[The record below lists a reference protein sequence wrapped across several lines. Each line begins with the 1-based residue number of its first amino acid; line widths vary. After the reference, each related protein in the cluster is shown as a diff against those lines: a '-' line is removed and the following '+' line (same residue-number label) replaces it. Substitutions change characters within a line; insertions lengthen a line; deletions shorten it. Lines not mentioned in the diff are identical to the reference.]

1 MSASRRG
8 GKLVLEECVH
18 EESGCG
24 NASRLRSPP
33 RLHNGR
39 VASPRAR
46 PSWREADKRPKCPEL
61 WIVNEFEERTIGGLV
76 VRIDRLLCVGFGDC
90 IAEVP
95 DALVFGGEGI
105 VTFTE
110 AADGLDRQQIISVC
124 EACPV
129 DAITVY
135 ENGTQIAP
143 QSA

>member
-1 MSASRRG
+1 M
-8 GKLVLEECVH
+8 
-18 EESGCG
+18 
-24 NASRLRSPP
+24 
-33 RLHNGR
+33 
-39 VASPRAR
+39 
-46 PSWREADKRPKCPEL
+46 
-61 WIVNEFEERTIGGLV
+61 NEFEERTIGGLV

-95 DALVFGGEGI
+95 HALVFCAEGI

-143 QSA
+143 QGA